1 VPFIDYIKNVASSEL
16 YPTWPENAIRANVHA
31 IVSIALNRVL
41 LQWYR
46 SRGYPF
52 DITNSTQYDQAYV
65 QGRGIFSNI
74 SSIVDET
81 FNQYVVKK
89 GQVLPL
95 FTEFCDGRISQC
107 SGMYQWGTV
116 DLANQGYSPE
126 EILKYY
132 YGDDIEIIKN
142 APVGGVSGL
151 AYSGEPIKPGDSS
164 IFVLRHQLGLNRIAR
179 NYPAIPLIDPVDGY
193 YGESTENAVKAF
205 QQIFNLPVTGIIDQA
220 TFYKLRYVYIAVSK
234 VSELTTGGS
243 VYEEVLQRTQNVL
256 LQGDIRPRVTIL
268 QFFLTVLSSYY
279 STIPEV
285 QITRTF
291 DPQTRL
297 GVIEFQKTMG
307 LPVTGIVDQKTW
319 DTMYNTI
326 LGIINTLPAENVF
339 LPYVRAHG
347 VDYKLGMG
355 TEYPGVLFIQEMLAF
370 ISQSEPKVPHINVN
384 GIFDEAT
391 EIAVKAFQSAFG
403 LEPTGIVDD
412 KTWNLLTS
420 IYRQKRY
427 GSGTVPAQ
435 PQA

>member
-1 VPFIDYIKNVASSEL
+1 
-16 YPTWPENAIRANVHA
+16 
-31 IVSIALNRVL
+31 
-41 LQWYR
+41 
-46 SRGYPF
+46 
-52 DITNSTQYDQAYV
+52 
-65 QGRGIFSNI
+65 
-74 SSIVDET
+74 
-81 FNQYVVKK
+81 
-89 GQVLPL
+89 
-95 FTEFCDGRISQC
+95 
-107 SGMYQWGTV
+107 MYQWGTV